1 MNRIQDESA
10 IVLHNRAYRETSLIV
25 QFLTTRHG
33 RIAAVAKGVRGRKR
47 GHGLQPFYQ
56 GLLSCS
62 GRGALVSLHR
72 FELAESRWFT
82 GNGVALASYVAEL
95 VMRLTKE
102 WEPAPRLFEGVAWAL
117 GQLAAIESTAQVEC
131 CLRRFEKL
139 LLEELGYGLDF
150 SRDAGAGA
158 EVEPAGCY
166 ELLPESGFV
175 RASGN
180 RGYSGEALLAIAA
193 ERFDELETR
202 RAAKSIF
209 RALLAP
215 HLGPAPL
222 LSRRLYRHE
231 GSTGGHG
238 ASAPSET
245 AAVVSPERPIATGIQ
260 AR

>member
-10 IVLHNRAYRETSLIV
+10 IVLHTRAYRETSLIV
-25 QFLTTRHG
+25 QFLTARHG
-33 RIAAVAKGVRGRKR
+33 RIAAVAKGVRGRRR
-47 GHGLQPFYQ
+47 GHSLQPFHQ
-56 GLLSCS
+56 GLLNCS
-62 GRGALVSLHR
+62 GRGALASLHR
-72 FELAESRWFT
+72 FELVESRWFT

-102 WEPAPRLFEGVAWAL
+102 WAPAPRLFDGVAWAL
-117 GQLAAIESTAQVEC
+117 ERLGAANGATEVEC

-158 EVEPAGCY
+158 ALEPAARY

-175 RASGN
+175 RAAAEQ
-180 RGYSGEALLAIAA
+180 GYSGEALLAIAE
-193 ERFDELETR
+193 ERFDGAETR

-209 RALLAP
+209 RALLAA

-222 LSRRLYRHE
+222 LSRQLYRRQ
-231 GSTGGHG
+231 G
-238 ASAPSET
+238 PS
-245 AAVVSPERPIATGIQ
+245 AAVGAAGQSEAPVVDSPQSFNRN
-260 AR
+260 RRS